1 MIMLWEDLL
10 PGDKIR
16 FTREARKRY
25 YNDEMC
31 FKILEISKVDCF
43 SNKIQICF
51 KNGPNPI
58 TINKNGTFYFDDFV
72 LFEIVELMED

>member
-1 MIMLWEDLL
+1 MLMLWEDLL

-16 FTREARKRY
+16 FTREARERY
-25 YNDEMC
+25 YNDRMR

-51 KNGPNPI
+51 KNGFDPI
-58 TINKNGTFYFDDFV
+58 IINRDGTFYFDAFN
-72 LFEIVELMED
+72 LFEIVELVED